1 MKEHILEEIKDLIME
16 EMEGPFEVLDNLIK
30 PVSSAYDLFADTIKN
45 VKEAWTLLKK
55 G

>member
-1 MKEHILEEIKDLIME
+1 MKEHILEEIKDLFME
-16 EMEGPFEVLDNLIK
+16 ELEGPFEILDKLVK
-30 PVSSAYDLFADTIKN
+30 PVTSAFDLFADTIKN